1 MRYDYQ
7 ATKKTP
13 AEKIGNFQLLK
24 HRAYEAIR
32 QRIID
37 LTLRPNEQLVEQ
49 RLTEQLGF
57 SKSPIR
63 EAIQRLE
70 QDGLVYSL
78 PFKGCFV
85 AEITEQEIREIFQLR
100 EALEAFCIKIGCETF
115 SKKEIQ
121 EIKKFFEKAEKALG
135 DENLKECYVF
145 DRQLHEL
152 LISHS
157 KNAKII
163 QTYSTLKDHLY
174 RYWNISTLISG
185 RVAKSHEQ
193 HLLIVE
199 ALEQRDKMLAET
211 RISDHLKSIL
221 EDFVRS
227 NEFKFFC
234 RR

>member
-1 MRYDYQ
+1 MER
-7 ATKKTP
+7 TP
-13 AEKIGNFQLLK
+13 SQKIGNIQLLK
-24 HRAYEAIR
+24 HKAYDAIR

-37 LTLRPNEQLVEQ
+37 LDLRPSEKLIEQ
-49 RLTEQLGF
+49 RLCDQLGF

-70 QDGLVYSL
+70 QEGLVYSL

-85 AEITEQEIREIFQLR
+85 ADINEKGIREIFQLR
-100 EALEAFCIKIGCETF
+100 EALEAFCIKIGCETS

-135 DENLKECYVF
+135 DENLKQCYVF

-174 RYWNISTLISG
+174 RYWNISTLISE

-193 HLLIVE
+193 HLLIIE
-199 ALEQRDKMLAET
+199 ALEQGDKILAET
-211 RISDHLKSIL
+211 RLSDHLKSVL
-221 EDFVRS
+221 EDFVHS
-227 NEFKFFC
+227 DEFKFFC

>member
-1 MRYDYQ
+1 M
-7 ATKKTP
+7 KKTS
-13 AEKIGNFQLLK
+13 AENTGNFQLLK

-37 LTLRPNEQLVEQ
+37 LALRPNEQLIEQ

-70 QDGLVYSL
+70 QEGLVYSL

-85 AEITEQEIREIFQLR
+85 AEITEKDIREIFQLR
-100 EALEAFCIKIGCETF
+100 EALETFCIRIGCETF

-121 EIKKFFEKAEKALG
+121 EFRKFLGKAEKALRG
-135 DENLKECYVF
+135 ENLKDCYIF

-152 LISHS
+152 LISFS

-174 RYWNISTLISG
+174 RYWNISNLISG

-199 ALEQRDKMLAET
+199 SLEQRDKMLAEARVST
-211 RISDHLKSIL
+211 HLESVL
-221 EDFVRS
+221 EDFVHS
-227 NEFKFFC
+227 HEFKFFC

>member
-1 MRYDYQ
+1 M
-7 ATKKTP
+7 KKPSSENT
-13 AEKIGNFQLLK
+13 GNFQLLK

-37 LTLRPNEQLVEQ
+37 LALRPNEQLIEQ

-70 QDGLVYSL
+70 QEGLVYSL

-85 AEITEQEIREIFQLR
+85 AEITEKDIREIFQLR
-100 EALEAFCIKIGCETF
+100 EALETFCIKIGCETF

-121 EIKKFFEKAEKALG
+121 EFKKFLGKAEKALR
-135 DENLKECYVF
+135 DENLKDCYVF
-145 DRQLHEL
+145 DRQLHEM
-152 LISHS
+152 LISFS

-163 QTYSTLKDHLY
+163 QSYSTLKDHLY
-174 RYWNISTLISG
+174 RYWNFSNLISG

-199 ALEQRDKMLAET
+199 ALEQRDKRLAEARVST
-211 RISDHLKSIL
+211 HLESVL
-221 EDFVRS
+221 EDFVHS
-227 NEFKFFC
+227 YEFKFFC
-234 RR
+234 RH

>member
-1 MRYDYQ
+1 M
-7 ATKKTP
+7 KSIPSKNSS
-13 AEKIGNFQLLK
+13 NFQLLK
-24 HRAYEAIR
+24 HRAYDGIR

-37 LTLRPNEQLVEQ
+37 LTLHPNEQLIEQ

-70 QDGLVYSL
+70 QEGLVYSL

-85 AEITEQEIREIFQLR
+85 AEITEKDIREIFQLR
-100 EALEAFCIKIGCETF
+100 EALETFCIKIGCEIF
-115 SKKEIQ
+115 SKREI
-121 EIKKFFEKAEKALG
+121 EEFKKFLRKAEKALRG
-135 DENLKECYVF
+135 ENLKDCYLF
-145 DRQLHEL
+145 DRRLHEL
-152 LISHS
+152 LISLS

-163 QTYSTLKDHLY
+163 QTYSSLKDHLY
-174 RYWNISTLISG
+174 RYWNISNLISG

-199 ALEQRDKMLAET
+199 ALEQRNKMLAEE
-211 RISDHLKSIL
+211 RISTHLQSVL
-221 EDFVRS
+221 DDFVHS
-227 NEFKFFC
+227 AEFRFFC

>member
-1 MRYDYQ
+1 MKYDYPPM
-7 ATKKTP
+7 KKNLS
-13 AEKIGNFQLLK
+13 ENGGNFQLLK
-24 HRAYEAIR
+24 HRAYDGIK
-32 QRIID
+32 QKIID
-37 LTLRPNEQLVEQ
+37 LSLRPNEQLIEQ

-70 QDGLVYSL
+70 QEGLVYSL

-85 AEITEQEIREIFQLR
+85 ADIGEKDIREIFQLR
-100 EALEAFCIKIGCETF
+100 EALETFCIRAGCDAF
-115 SKKEIQ
+115 SGKQIQ
-121 EIKKFFEKAEKALG
+121 EFRKFFEKAERALQ
-135 DENLKECYVF
+135 DEKLKDCYVH

-152 LISHS
+152 LILRSD
-157 KNAKII
+157 NAKII

-193 HLLIVE
+193 HALMLE
-199 ALEQRDKMLAET
+199 ALEKRDRILAES
-211 RISDHLKSIL
+211 RVSDHLRSVV
-221 EDFVRS
+221 EDFVQS